1 MNDENIRCK
10 KFLSG
15 SSFEKVVREY
25 QMRLVQDHLQFLH
38 KECRMMVQKE
48 LREGTE
54 DGVMVSHLSATYSQ
68 LLALF
73 VISWLSY
80 QQIYFLKLSS
90 ASVVLD
96 ICTSFII

>member
-25 QMRLVQDHLQFLH
+25 SMRLVQDHLQFLH
-38 KECRMMVQKE
+38 KECRTMVQKE

-54 DGVMVSHLSATYSQ
+54 EDGDEMEQADLRSTIWHQIIIASLLFLSDFFSK
-68 LLALF
+68 
-73 VISWLSY
+73 VIL
-80 QQIYFLKLSS
+80 
-90 ASVVLD
+90 
-96 ICTSFII
+96 

>member
-1 MNDENIRCK
+1 MAMLQVHHYMNDENIRCK

-48 LREGTE
+48 LREGTHG
-54 DGVMVSHLSATYSQ
+54 DGFPSGYYSQ
-68 LLALF
+68 
-73 VISWLSY
+73 
-80 QQIYFLKLSS
+80 
-90 ASVVLD
+90 SVVD
-96 ICTSFII
+96 VICYFFAYLPADLFSEVILHVIL